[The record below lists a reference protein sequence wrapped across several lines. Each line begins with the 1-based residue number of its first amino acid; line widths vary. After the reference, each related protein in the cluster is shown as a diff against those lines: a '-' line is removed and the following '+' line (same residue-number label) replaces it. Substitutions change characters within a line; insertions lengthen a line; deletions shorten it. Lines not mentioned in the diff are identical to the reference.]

1 MDKADFKLVY
11 NLTKN
16 FNQDKFKN
24 ILKKINNNSET
35 EIDNLLTK
43 YTKDDVIDVLNKIEK
58 FYFKNNLDD
67 TFTVESVTSSDN
79 ISTPLNTNKDDIFM
93 SGGSATSSDHMLDTT
108 PTLSQ
113 TSFNKSLKREYN
125 DILDIEQEITRV
137 NNLSKEQNIDT
148 IDNLVSNFSKDIID
162 TTFTL
167 ETIDSDKKLSEIA
180 EDTHKLLGQINQKY
194 NHSSILNF
202 L

>member
-24 ILKKINNNSET
+24 ILKKINNNSKT
-35 EIDNLLTK
+35 EINNLLTK

-67 TFTVESVTSSDN
+67 MFSVESATSSDH
-79 ISTPLNTNKDDIFM
+79 ISTPLNTNKDNIFM

-108 PTLSQ
+108 PALSQ
-113 TSFNKSLKREYN
+113 TSFNKSLNREYN

-148 IDNLVSNFSKDIID
+148 IDNLVNNFSKDIID
-162 TTFTL
+162 TTLTL
-167 ETIDSDKKLSEIA
+167 ETIESDKKLSEIA
-180 EDTHKLLGQINQKY
+180 EDTQKLLGQINQKY